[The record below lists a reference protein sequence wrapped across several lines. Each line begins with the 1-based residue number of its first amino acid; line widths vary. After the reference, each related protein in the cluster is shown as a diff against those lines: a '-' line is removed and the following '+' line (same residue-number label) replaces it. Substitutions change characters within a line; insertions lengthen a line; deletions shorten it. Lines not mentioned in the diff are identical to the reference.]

1 MQREENESRLNEVRN
16 RTETT
21 CEKRLMDTEKKFNDM
36 ISKYE
41 KDKFEMQVQHAKA
54 FQDLVDE
61 TNTRLKRVEQ
71 EYNDQQNVNVRL
83 QVQCLEFFDQVFF

>member
-1 MQREENESRLNEVRN
+1 
-16 RTETT
+16 
-21 CEKRLMDTEKKFNDM
+21 M

-61 TNTRLKRVEQ
+61 TNVRLRKVEQ
-71 EYNDQQNVNVRL
+71 EYNDQQSINVI
-83 QVQCLEFFDQVFF
+83 